1 MPGLDRV
8 SVHFDD
14 QGVLKRLLSL
24 TPVLPPYNIFNN
36 INFITRVGH
45 NAVSFYNMSKTV
57 KHLRGCTSGLHGQ
70 DIFLPDRLPV
80 LGFLASSLECC

>member
-24 TPVLPPYNIFNN
+24 TPVLPPFNIFNN

-45 NAVSFYNMSKTV
+45 NAVSFYSMSKTV
-57 KHLRGCTSGLHGQ
+57 NT
-70 DIFLPDRLPV
+70 
-80 LGFLASSLECC
+80 

>member
-24 TPVLPPYNIFNN
+24 TPVLPPFSIFNN

-45 NAVSFYNMSKTV
+45 NEVSFYNMSKTV
-57 KHLRGCTSGLHGQ
+57 YT
-70 DIFLPDRLPV
+70 
-80 LGFLASSLECC
+80 

>member
-24 TPVLPPYNIFNN
+24 TPVLPPFNIFSNV
-36 INFITRVGH
+36 IFVTRVGH
-45 NAVSFYNMSKTV
+45 NAVSLYSMNKRLTPGGM
-57 KHLRGCTSGLHGQ
+57 HLGHVWTG
-70 DIFLPDRLPV
+70 V
-80 LGFLASSLECC
+80 LYIR

>member
-24 TPVLPPYNIFNN
+24 TPVLPPFNIFNN

-45 NAVSFYNMSKTV
+45 NAVSFYNMSKN
-57 KHLRGCTSGLHGQ
+57 C
-70 DIFLPDRLPV
+70 
-80 LGFLASSLECC
+80 

>member
-24 TPVLPPYNIFNN
+24 TPVLPPFNIFNN

-45 NAVSFYNMSKTV
+45 NAVSLYNMGRIVNTYIK
-57 KHLRGCTSGLHGQ
+57 GCIFGLYRQ
-70 DIFLPDRLPV
+70 DIFIPDRLPT
-80 LGFLASSLECC
+80 LGFSA